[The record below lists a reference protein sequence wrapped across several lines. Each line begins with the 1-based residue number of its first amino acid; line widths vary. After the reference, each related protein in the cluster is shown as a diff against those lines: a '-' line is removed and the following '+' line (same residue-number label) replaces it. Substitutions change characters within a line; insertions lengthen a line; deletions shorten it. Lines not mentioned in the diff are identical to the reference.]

1 MNTHENM
8 HSVSK
13 KHNPQA
19 EVMNLLQ
26 QAMAMGRNDYEPSEF
41 NRITMGLNAGTI
53 TPEEALT
60 QVHKMMDSK
69 QDYN

>member
-1 MNTHENM
+1 MNMNENRE
-8 HSVSK
+8 SVSK
-13 KHNPQA
+13 NSNPQA

-41 NRITMGLNAGTI
+41 QRIVMGLNAKTI